1 MSFNHE
7 EKKKSEELNRFLE
20 FKLGNEFYVIEL
32 KKVREV
38 ITPPELTPIP
48 KAPPHVCGLMNLRG
62 LVLTVVDL
70 RKRLSITPG
79 KDTSENSIVI
89 FDLGDR
95 LVGAWVDSIIR
106 VASVESSAI
115 RPVPDSDS
123 TAVTQYLTGIIQFD
137 QKLALWLDVNK
148 LLGTTTQET
157 VKKAA

>member
-1 MSFNHE
+1 MSF
-7 EKKKSEELNRFLE
+7 KQSDSVKSEEMSRFLE

-32 KKVREV
+32 HTVREV

-62 LVLTVVDL
+62 LVLTVIDL

-79 KDTSENSIVI
+79 KDASENSIVI

-106 VASVESSAI
+106 VATVEKSAI
-115 RPVPDSDS
+115 RPVPDSD
-123 TAVTQYLTGIIQFD
+123 ANGVTQYLNGIIQFD
-137 QKLALWLDVNK
+137 HKLALWLDVKK
-148 LLGTTTQET
+148 LLGSVPET
-157 VKKAA
+157 MKKAA